1 MVLIKLRETRNKK
14 KTLLMKLMFGSRICW
29 FGEKILMNLMRSS
42 KLVRWSA
49 LYFCISSVAQG
60 NSEISD
66 EHQRQ
71 HFEQSF
77 EFAAVV
83 QPRQHDLVFG
93 GFHIGTMM
101 VQKTT
106 SELFRKGNH
115 FHAQLN
121 FASTHAGA
129 DELQRLYTFYY
140 KFPVFLQDGESR
152 IIDASGDYITLKVKP
167 LTGGQTDDDSEFSG
181 EFDLGEGFGS
191 FKGIEGYCNYNR
203 TMPFA
208 GAALLRGS
216 CYVNR

>member
-1 MVLIKLRETRNKK
+1 MKFMSSLKVVRLAVLYL
-14 KTLLMKLMFGSRICW
+14 
-29 FGEKILMNLMRSS
+29 
-42 KLVRWSA
+42 
-49 LYFCISSVAQG
+49 CISGSAQSNSVK
-60 NSEISD
+60 SD

-71 HFEQSF
+71 QFEQSF

-83 QPRQHDLVFG
+83 HPRQHDLVFG

-106 SELFRKGNH
+106 SELFKKGNH

-121 FASTHAGA
+121 FSNTHAGA

-152 IIDASGDYITLKVKP
+152 IIAASGDYITLKVRP
-167 LTGGQTDDDSEFSG
+167 LTGGQTDNDPEFSG
-181 EFDLGEGFGS
+181 DFDLGEGFGS

-208 GAALLRGS
+208 GAALLKGS